1 MPAHSLIISGIAILA
16 LGTWLMRFAGAKLGN
31 RMALSE
37 NARTLLSDAATTL
50 LFAVALANTF
60 YEGVHFAGV
69 ARVAG
74 VAVAVLLAWSANRL
88 CALFLLQKRLFCDK
102 LCAVATRRFAAGV
115 SS

>member
-50 LFAVALANTF
+50 LFAVALANTL
-60 YEGVHFAGV
+60 YEGVHFAGI

-74 VAVAVLLAWSANRL
+74 VAVAVLLAWRKAPL
-88 CALFLLQKRLFCDK
+88 IVVIFAAALVTALLRY
-102 LCAVATRRFAAGV
+102 AGV
-115 SS
+115 S

>member
-31 RMALSE
+31 RMTLSE

-74 VAVAVLLAWSANRL
+74 VAVAVLLAWRKVPL
-88 CALFLLQKRLFCDK
+88 IG
-102 LCAVATRRFAAGV
+102 VIFAAALVTALLRYAGIQ
-115 SS
+115 

>member
-60 YEGVHFAGV
+60 YEGVHFAGI

-74 VAVAVLLAWSANRL
+74 VAVLLAWRKAPL
-88 CALFLLQKRLFCDK
+88 IVVIFAAALVTALLRY
-102 LCAVATRRFAAGV
+102 AGV
-115 SS
+115 S